1 MGGRA
6 SWEWVGTD
14 AGGGGQGRL
23 GVGGDAG
30 GWGQGRVGGP
40 HGNPSRAPWMGVW
53 GSSRG
58 LGVDLGFCADG
69 HQGLQQARPPRRESV
84 RCAGTLCWGQKQG
97 GPWREAESAWGAVLS
112 AVGGATGL
120 HLSQPGGRHPGSQP
134 PSEASLLGVQTPSLP
149 VPHVVVPR
157 CVCVLT
163 SSDEDTRRTGVG
175 PPWRPLST

>member
-1 MGGRA
+1 METPA
-6 SWEWVGTD
+6 E
-14 AGGGGQGRL
+14 L
-23 GVGGDAG
+23 L
-30 GWGQGRVGGP
+30 GWGSGALAG
-40 HGNPSRAPWMGVW
+40 
-53 GSSRG
+53 G
-58 LGVDLGFCADG
+58 LGVDLGFCADR

-149 VPHVVVPR
+149 MSPR
-157 CVCVLT
+157 GRASVRVCPDLF
-163 SSDEDTRRTGVG
+163 
-175 PPWRPLST
+175 